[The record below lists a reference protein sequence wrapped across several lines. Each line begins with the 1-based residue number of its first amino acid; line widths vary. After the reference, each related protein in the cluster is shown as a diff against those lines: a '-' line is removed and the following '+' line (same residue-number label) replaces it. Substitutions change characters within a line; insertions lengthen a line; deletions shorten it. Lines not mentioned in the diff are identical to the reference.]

1 MAAERSIRRFYV
13 SLIPQHSS
21 LPVQPSRPVSNNDD
35 NPVME
40 QGTTAEAD
48 ARRYQ
53 LVVRPII
60 KSTIG
65 QRDTSGDTLDDVAL
79 IGAVVIAEANC
90 DDLVVLNRLQELLL
104 PKDEGSVVRMAST
117 TRSRTRSKNSA
128 EVLQLDVAQR
138 IRTDRVLRAQNEEK
152 WIVNLKAYLAGDL
165 ESLDAGDA
173 RACGKIAGDYD
184 VDDGGML
191 PYCPRAGRDDGD
203 HDRLAKL
210 VVPEYLQ

>member
-1 MAAERSIRRFYV
+1 
-13 SLIPQHSS
+13 
-21 LPVQPSRPVSNNDD
+21 
-35 NPVME
+35 
-40 QGTTAEAD
+40 
-48 ARRYQ
+48 
-53 LVVRPII
+53 
-60 KSTIG
+60 
-65 QRDTSGDTLDDVAL
+65 
-79 IGAVVIAEANC
+79 
-90 DDLVVLNRLQELLL
+90 ELLL

-128 EVLQLDVAQR
+128 EVLQLDVVQR

-152 WIVNLKAYLAGDL
+152 WIVNLKAHLAGDL

-191 PYCPRAGRDDGD
+191 LYCLCGGRDDGD
-203 HDRLAKL
+203 RDRLEKL